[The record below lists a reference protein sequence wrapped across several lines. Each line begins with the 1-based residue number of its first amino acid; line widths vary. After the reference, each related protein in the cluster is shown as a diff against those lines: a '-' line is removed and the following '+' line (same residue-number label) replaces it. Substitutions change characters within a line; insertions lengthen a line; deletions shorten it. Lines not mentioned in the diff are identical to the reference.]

1 MINAVFDTNVLV
13 SAFINKNG
21 IPAKVLSFFPK
32 REIEVFYSE
41 AIFAEYEDVLNREH
55 FKFNKQKILRVL
67 NRFKKLGNF
76 FVPFKSDISMIDEA
90 DRIFYDVAKQSDSF
104 LITGN
109 KKHYP
114 NEPFILSPSEFLTH
128 KGE

>member
-1 MINAVFDTNVLV
+1 MIKTVFDTNVLV
-13 SAFINKNG
+13 SAFMNKNG
-21 IPAKVLSFFPK
+21 TPAKILSLFAK
-32 REIEVFYSE
+32 RNLEVFYSD

-55 FKFNKQKILRVL
+55 FRFNKQKILRVL
-67 NRFKKLGNF
+67 NRFKRLGEL
-76 FVPFKSDISMIDEA
+76 FVPIESDISMIDED

-114 NEPFILSPSEFLTH
+114 NEPFILSPAEFLNL
-128 KGE
+128 KIE